1 MLVDEALALLSRM
14 EDNGCI
20 PDLVSYET
28 IMYALFE
35 QNERDKAEKLLLE
48 MISRGLISK
57 QQY

>member
-1 MLVDEALALLSRM
+1 MFDEALALLSRM

>member
-1 MLVDEALALLSRM
+1 MFDEALVLLSRM

-48 MISRGLISK
+48 MVSRGLISK

>member
-1 MLVDEALALLSRM
+1 MFDEALALLSRM

-35 QNERDKAEKLLLE
+35 QNERGKAEKLLLE
-48 MISRGLISK
+48 IISRGLISK